1 MPASRPARQGI
12 AHDLLGLADDGLE
25 VLLVPE
31 ALRRSCSYSPSWTA
45 VPRTSRSGPRP

>member
-12 AHDLLGLADDGLE
+12 AHDQLGLADDGLE

-31 ALRRSCSYSPSWTA
+31 ALRVDLVDVLCP
-45 VPRTSRSGPRP
+45 GRPLSISISMWD

>member
-12 AHDLLGLADDGLE
+12 AHDLLGLADDGPE

-31 ALRRSCSYSPSWTA
+31 ALC
-45 VPRTSRSGPRP
+45 VDL